1 LIDARADGVTRL
13 SHIDTQCTI
22 FGVDF
27 TSAPSRRKAITVAVG
42 SLQGRRLTV
51 VRVDRLTDFP
61 AFESFLQSPGPWV
74 AGFDLPFGLP
84 RELVTTLGWPT
95 DWARL
100 VAHTQR
106 IGKDAFKLALNTIR
120 ESRPFGAR
128 YIHRLGDG
136 AASSSSP
143 MKLINPPVGLMFY
156 EGAHRLLAAQ
166 LSVIPCRPTASDRI
180 ALETYPGYLA
190 RRVTRASYKKD
201 GKEGATAQRREART
215 QVVERLCKA
224 NQRANLIGDLTL
236 DVSETLGQQCIDDG
250 SGDTLDAVLCAVQA
264 AVARRQLDAGDDRYG
279 IPVGADPV
287 EGWIA
292 TVETQEMA

>member
-1 LIDARADGVTRL
+1 MIDAPADGVTSLLPRAGA
-13 SHIDTQCTI
+13 QCTI

-27 TSAPSRRKAITVAVG
+27 TSAPSRRKATTVAVG
-42 SLQGRRLTV
+42 ALQGRRLTV

-61 AFESFLQSPGPWV
+61 AFENFLQSPGPWV
-74 AGFDLPFGLP
+74 AGFDMPFGLP
-84 RELVTTLGWPT
+84 RELVTSLGWPT

-100 VAHTQR
+100 VEHIQR

-128 YIHRLGDG
+128 YIHRLGDSVAG
-136 AASSSSP
+136 SSSP
-143 MKLINPPVGLMFY
+143 MKLINPPVGLMFF

-166 LSVIPCRPTASDRI
+166 LSVIPCRPTASDRV

-190 RRVTRASYKKD
+190 RRITRVSYKKD
-201 GKEGATAQRREART
+201 GREGATAERREARG
-215 QVVERLCKA
+215 QILASLCGA
-224 NQRANLIGDLTL
+224 IESTNLIGDLKL
-236 DVSETLGQQCIDDG
+236 DVSETLRQHCIDDG

-264 AVARRQLDAGDDRYG
+264 AVARRHLDAGDDRYG
-279 IPVGADPV
+279 IPAGADSL

-292 TVETQEMA
+292 AVAAQ

>member
-1 LIDARADGVTRL
+1 MIDARADGETRL
-13 SHIDTQCTI
+13 SHINTQCTI

-42 SLQGRRLTV
+42 SLQGRRLNV

-61 AFESFLQSPGPWV
+61 VFENFLQLPGPWV
-74 AGFDLPFGLP
+74 AGFDMPFGLP

-128 YIHRLGDG
+128 YIHRLGDSVAG
-136 AASSSSP
+136 SSSP

-166 LSVIPCRPTASDRI
+166 LSVIPCMPTASDRV

-201 GKEGATAQRREART
+201 GKEGAAAQRREART
-215 QVVERLCKA
+215 QIMEHLCSA
-224 NQRANLIGDLTL
+224 NESANLIGDLQL
-236 DVSETLGQQCIDDG
+236 DVSETLRQQCIDDG

-264 AVARRQLDAGDDRYG
+264 AVARRHLDAGDDWYG
-279 IPVGADPV
+279 IPSGADPL

-292 TVETQEMA
+292 TVAAQ

>member
-1 LIDARADGVTRL
+1 MKTLP
-13 SHIDTQCTI
+13 DTNAQCTI

-42 SLQGRRLTV
+42 SLHESRLTV
-51 VRVDRLTDFP
+51 VRVDRLIDFS
-61 AFESFLQSPGPWV
+61 AFEMFLQTPGPWV
-74 AGFDLPFGLP
+74 AGFDMPFGLP

-95 DWARL
+95 EWSLL

-106 IGKDAFKLALNTIR
+106 IGKDAFKLALNTVR
-120 ESRPFGAR
+120 ESRPYGAR
-128 YIHRLGDG
+128 YIHRLGDSVAG
-136 AASSSSP
+136 SSSP
-143 MKLINPPVGLMFY
+143 MKLNNPPVGLMFF

-190 RRVTRASYKKD
+190 RRITRASYKKD
-201 GKEGATAQRREART
+201 GREGATAERREARA
-215 QVVERLCKA
+215 QIIARLCNATESTK
-224 NQRANLIGDLTL
+224 LIGDLEL
-236 DVSETLGQQCIDDG
+236 DVSETLRQQCLDDG

-264 AVARRQLDAGDDRYG
+264 AVACRCLDAGDDNYG
-279 IPVGADPV
+279 IPSNADPL

-292 TVETQEMA
+292 TVAAQ

>member
-1 LIDARADGVTRL
+1 MTSLLPRAGA
-13 SHIDTQCTI
+13 QCTI

-27 TSAPSRRKAITVAVG
+27 TSAPSRRKATTVAVG
-42 SLQGRRLTV
+42 ALQGRRLTV

-61 AFESFLQSPGPWV
+61 AFENFLQSPGPWV
-74 AGFDLPFGLP
+74 AGFDMPFGLP
-84 RELVTTLGWPT
+84 RELVTSLGWPT

-100 VAHTQR
+100 VEHIQR

-128 YIHRLGDG
+128 YIHRLGDSVAG
-136 AASSSSP
+136 SSSP
-143 MKLINPPVGLMFY
+143 MKLINPPVGLMFF

-166 LSVIPCRPTASDRI
+166 LSVIPCRPTASDRV

-190 RRVTRASYKKD
+190 RRITRVSYKKD
-201 GKEGATAQRREART
+201 GREGATAERREARG
-215 QVVERLCKA
+215 QILASLCGA
-224 NQRANLIGDLTL
+224 IESTNLIGDLKL
-236 DVSETLGQQCIDDG
+236 DVSETLRQHCIDDG

-264 AVARRQLDAGDDRYG
+264 AVARRHLDAGDDRYG
-279 IPVGADPV
+279 IPAGADSL

-292 TVETQEMA
+292 TVAAQ

>member
-1 LIDARADGVTRL
+1 MIDARADGEKRL
-13 SHIDTQCTI
+13 SHINTQCTI

-42 SLQGRRLTV
+42 SLQGSRLTV
-51 VRVDRLTDFP
+51 VRVDRLIDFS
-61 AFESFLQSPGPWV
+61 AFEMFLQTPGPWV
-74 AGFDLPFGLP
+74 AGFDMPFGLP

-95 DWARL
+95 DWPRL

-128 YIHRLGDG
+128 YIHRLGDS
-136 AASSSSP
+136 AAGSSSP

-166 LSVIPCRPTASDRI
+166 LSVIPCRPTSGDRV

-201 GKEGATAQRREART
+201 GKEGAIARRREARA
-215 QVVERLCKA
+215 QILERLCNA
-224 NQRANLIGDLTL
+224 NERANLIDDLKL
-236 DVSETLGQQCIDDG
+236 DVSEALRQQCIDDG

-264 AVARRQLDAGDDRYG
+264 AVARRYLEAGDDRYG
-279 IPVGADPV
+279 IPASADPL

-292 TVETQEMA
+292 TVAAQ

>member
-1 LIDARADGVTRL
+1 
-13 SHIDTQCTI
+13 
-22 FGVDF
+22 
-27 TSAPSRRKAITVAVG
+27 
-42 SLQGRRLTV
+42 LQGRRLTV

-61 AFESFLQSPGPWV
+61 AFENFLQSPGPWV
-74 AGFDLPFGLP
+74 AGFDMPFGLP
-84 RELVTTLGWPT
+84 RELVTSLGWPT

-100 VAHTQR
+100 VEHIQR

-128 YIHRLGDG
+128 YIHRLGDSVAG
-136 AASSSSP
+136 SSSP

-190 RRVTRASYKKD
+190 RRITRASYKKD
-201 GKEGATAQRREART
+201 GKEGATARRREARA
-215 QVVERLCKA
+215 QILERLCSA
-224 NQRANLIGDLTL
+224 NERANLIDDLKL
-236 DVSETLGQQCIDDG
+236 DVSETLRQQCIDDG
-250 SGDTLDAVLCAVQA
+250 SGDTLDAVLCAVQVA
-264 AVARRQLDAGDDRYG
+264 IARRQFEAGDDRYG
-279 IPVGADPV
+279 IPAGADSL

-292 TVETQEMA
+292 TVAAQ

>member
-13 SHIDTQCTI
+13 SHINTQCTI

-42 SLQGRRLTV
+42 ALQGRRLTV

-61 AFESFLQSPGPWV
+61 AFENFLQSPGPWV
-74 AGFDLPFGLP
+74 AGFDMPFGLP

-120 ESRPFGAR
+120 ESRPYGAR
-128 YIHRLGDG
+128 YIHRSGDS
-136 AASSSSP
+136 AAGSSSP

-166 LSVIPCRPTASDRI
+166 LSVIPCMPTASDRV

-190 RRVTRASYKKD
+190 RRVTRVSYKKD
-201 GKEGATAQRREART
+201 GKEGVTAQRREARA
-215 QVVERLCKA
+215 QIVEHLCSA
-224 NQRANLIGDLTL
+224 NESTNLIGDLEL
-236 DVSETLGQQCIDDG
+236 DVSETLREQCIDDG
-250 SGDTLDAVLCAVQA
+250 SGDTLDAVLCAVQS
-264 AVARRQLDAGDDRYG
+264 AVARRQFEVGDCCYG
-279 IPVGADPV
+279 IPASADSL

-292 TVETQEMA
+292 TVAAQ

>member
-1 LIDARADGVTRL
+1 MKSLP
-13 SHIDTQCTI
+13 DTNAQCTI

-27 TSAPSRRKAITVAVG
+27 TSTPSRRKAITVAVG
-42 SLQGRRLTV
+42 SLQGSRLTV
-51 VRVDRLTDFP
+51 DRVDRLIDFS
-61 AFESFLQSPGPWV
+61 AFEMFLQTPGPWV
-74 AGFDLPFGLP
+74 AGFDMPFGLP

-95 DWARL
+95 EWAPL

-106 IGKDAFKLALNTIR
+106 IGKDAFKLALNTVR

-136 AASSSSP
+136 AAGSSSP

-166 LSVIPCRPTASDRI
+166 LSVIPCMPTASDRV

-190 RRVTRASYKKD
+190 RRITRASYKKD
-201 GKEGATAQRREART
+201 GKEGATAKRREART
-215 QVVERLCKA
+215 KIIDRLRTA
-224 NQRANLIGDLTL
+224 SDGANLMGDVALNL
-236 DVSETLGQQCIDDG
+236 SEALHQQCIDDG
-250 SGDTLDAVLCAVQA
+250 SGDTLDAVLCALQA
-264 AVARRQLDAGDDRYG
+264 AVARRQFEAGDDRYG
-279 IPVGADPV
+279 IPASADPL

-292 TVETQEMA
+292 TVAAQ

>member
-1 LIDARADGVTRL
+1 MIDAHAGVVT
-13 SHIDTQCTI
+13 SSPDTNAQCTI

-42 SLQGRRLTV
+42 ALQGRRLTV
-51 VRVDRLTDFP
+51 VRGDRLTDFQ
-61 AFESFLQSPGPWV
+61 AFENFLQSPGPWV
-74 AGFDLPFGLP
+74 AGFDMPFGLP
-84 RELVTTLGWPT
+84 RELVTTLSWPT

-100 VAHTQR
+100 VPHIQR

-128 YIHRLGDG
+128 YIHRLGDSVAG
-136 AASSSSP
+136 SSSP
-143 MKLINPPVGLMFY
+143 MKLVNPPVGLMFY

-201 GKEGATAQRREART
+201 GKEGATARRREARA
-215 QVVERLCKA
+215 QIMERLCSA
-224 NQRANLIGDLTL
+224 NESTNLIGDLKL
-236 DVSETLGQQCIDDG
+236 DVSKTLRQQCIDDG
-250 SGDTLDAVLCAVQA
+250 SGDTLDAVLCAVQG
-264 AVARRQLDAGDDRYG
+264 AVARRRLDAGDDRYG
-279 IPVGADPV
+279 IPLGADSL

-292 TVETQEMA
+292 TVEAQ

>member
-1 LIDARADGVTRL
+1 LIDARANGVTSL
-13 SHIDTQCTI
+13 PHTNAQCTI

-42 SLQGRRLTV
+42 SLQGSRLTV
-51 VRVDRLTDFP
+51 VRVDRLADFP
-61 AFESFLQSPGPWV
+61 AFENFLQSPGPWV
-74 AGFDLPFGLP
+74 AGFDMPFGLP
-84 RELVTTLGWPT
+84 RELVTTLSWPT

-100 VAHTQR
+100 VPHIQR

-120 ESRPFGAR
+120 ESRPVGAR
-128 YIHRLGDG
+128 YIHRLGDR
-136 AASSSSP
+136 AAGSSSP

-166 LSVIPCRPTASDRI
+166 LSVVPCMPTASDRI

-190 RRVTRASYKKD
+190 RRITRASYKKD
-201 GKEGATAQRREART
+201 GKEGATARRREARA
-215 QVVERLCKA
+215 QIMERLCSA
-224 NQRANLIGDLTL
+224 NESTKLIGDLKL
-236 DVSETLGQQCIDDG
+236 DVSETLRQQCIDDG

-264 AVARRQLDAGDDRYG
+264 AVARRHLEAGDDRYG
-279 IPVGADPV
+279 IPASADPL

-292 TVETQEMA
+292 TVEAQ